1 MNYDPTEIMAVLA
14 ARTLKDGQVV
24 FAGAGVPIISSLAA
38 RMLHAPSLTILFEVG
53 AVAPIIEIN
62 WVFLHQ

>member
-24 FAGAGVPIISSLAA
+24 FAGAGVPIISALAA
-38 RMLHAPSLTILFEVG
+38 RMLHA
-53 AVAPIIEIN
+53 
-62 WVFLHQ
+62 HR